1 MRTEIL
7 IACDEDAEEIWQ
19 SPSASDEWEG
29 VFARA
34 VDQDHLVDLWRL
46 LAGAPDLGQPHRD
59 CFELLIDA
67 DDQAAGPWIYEFPT
81 EFEAL
86 LADIPDAEIANIAAA
101 WAATPAMQQNDWE
114 ADVAAELVKDLV
126 ELALQARDSGELM
139 MLKIAN

>member
-7 IACDEDAEEIWQ
+7 VACDDDAEAIWQ

-34 VDQDHLVDLWRL
+34 VDQNHLVDLWAL
-46 LAGAPDLGQPHRD
+46 LIGGTDLAQPPPAG
-59 CFELLIDA
+59 FELLIDA
-67 DDQAAGPWIYEFPT
+67 DDQATGPWIYEFPT

-86 LADIPDAEIANIAAA
+86 LADIPNGEIANVAAA
-101 WAATPAMQQNDWE
+101 WAATQGMRENDWE
-114 ADVAAELVKDLV
+114 ADLAAELVKDLV
-126 ELALQARDSGELM
+126 ELALAARESGELM